1 MKKIRRVAPLFVT
14 LFIVLADQISKAWVV
29 KTIPVD
35 TLYRSYF
42 NDFLW
47 IVHVRNTGAAFSMA
61 ADSSAVTRIVF
72 LLIGCIALMVFIAYL
87 ILSKKQNI
95 VTETQRW
102 FCAGILGGG
111 IGTIIDRIFR
121 FDSGVVDFIS
131 IKTYGIF
138 GMERFATFNIA
149 DSCVVCFVIAFVIAE
164 LVNAAREKKNKE
176 KK

>member
-1 MKKIRRVAPLFVT
+1 MKKIKRVAPLFVT
-14 LFIVLADQISKAWVV
+14 LFIVLADQLSKAWVV

-35 TLYRSYF
+35 TLYKSYF

-61 ADSSAVTRIVF
+61 AESSAVVRIVF
-72 LLIGCIALMVFIAYL
+72 LLIGCIALMGFICYL
-87 ILSKKQNI
+87 ILSEKQNI
-95 VTETQRW
+95 VTSAQRW

-131 IKTYGIF
+131 IKTYGF
-138 GMERFATFNIA
+138 LGMERFATFNIA

-164 LVNAAREKKNKE
+164 IVNSAKEKKNKG